1 MDFNAAMRK
10 TSSILFT
17 LPLILSACFSAG
29 PSASPSAAVTPTV
42 TQQPAVTA
50 TIVLPTPSSPGDTI
64 TWKSL
69 QASLGR
75 LEITQEYET
84 EYGSTRIP
92 PAGQK
97 FLWVEVHLKNTG
109 QIELQVPAAE
119 HFSVLYAAIELK
131 PAYGHRKDY
140 ADYTTLG
147 PVLFPDHEQDAWLRF
162 DIPLTADLKELRF
175 VFLPES
181 AQVGTSFDSPEYPYS
196 RDKPT
201 FVWNCTP

>member
-1 MDFNAAMRK
+1 MRK

-29 PSASPSAAVTPTV
+29 PSASPSAAVTATA
-42 TQQPAVTA
+42 TQQPAATA
-50 TIVLPTPSSPGDTI
+50 TIVLPTPSSPGATI
-64 TWKSL
+64 TWKNL
-69 QASLGR
+69 QVTLGD
-75 LEITQEYET
+75 LGITDEYET
-84 EYGSTRIP
+84 EYGSKRIP

-109 QIELQVPAAE
+109 QIELQVPAVE
-119 HFSVLYAAIELK
+119 HFSVLYAGTELK
-131 PAYGHRKDY
+131 PAYGHRKDF
-140 ADYTTLG
+140 ADYTSLG
-147 PVLFPDHEQDAWLRF
+147 PILFPDHAVDAWLRF
-162 DIPLTADLKELRF
+162 DIPLNAELPDLRF

>member
-29 PSASPSAAVTPTV
+29 PSASPSAAVAATA
-42 TQQPAVTA
+42 TQQPAATA
-50 TIVLPTPSSPGDTI
+50 TIMLPTPSSPGATI
-64 TWKSL
+64 TWKNL
-69 QASLGR
+69 QVTLGD
-75 LEITQEYET
+75 LGITQEYET
-84 EYGSTRIP
+84 EYGSKRIP

-109 QIELQVPAAE
+109 QIEVQVPAVE
-119 HFSVLYAAIELK
+119 HFSVLYAGTELK
-131 PAYGHRKDY
+131 PAYGHRKDF

-147 PVLFPDHEQDAWLRF
+147 PILFPDHAVDAWLRF
-162 DIPLTADLKELRF
+162 DIPLNAELPDLRF

-181 AQVGTSFDSPEYPYS
+181 AQVGTSFESPEYPYS